1 MPLEIRD
8 PKKYGTFRGF
18 SLEIGE
24 CEITVSVS
32 GWGDKIAVSQDGKEL
47 FSVDTTD
54 LMIDG
59 EIVLSPNLSITEYS
73 ETDSET
79 HEFSFSPHFVF
90 AGKQFACIT
99 IKRGAAISRDFPE
112 EVSFDNICVGTTGH
126 SATELVVGDKSFGYI
141 VKNVIKAFEVLTNNS
156 EPFEKSCKDRTY
168 QKFIEEFGGENTL
181 DNLCVYITNY
191 TAEELATDSSETAE
205 RAYPFFARAAARAAI
220 SCLVKETEGLG
231 HTYTSAVD
239 FLKKKNIINYKQ
251 YLAALAEIE
260 QKAEE

>member
-8 PKKYGTFRGF
+8 AKKYGTFRGF
-18 SLEIGE
+18 SLEIGK
-24 CEITVSVS
+24 CEITVSIS
-32 GWGDKIAVSQDGKEL
+32 GWGDKITVSQGGKEL

-54 LMIDG
+54 LMVDG
-59 EIVLSPNLSITEYS
+59 EIALSPNLSITEYS
-73 ETDSET
+73 ETDGEM
-79 HEFSFSPHFVF
+79 HEFSFSPYFVF
-90 AGKQFACIT
+90 EGKQFACIT

-112 EVSFDNICVGTTGH
+112 EISFDNICVGTTGR
-126 SATELVVGDKSFGYI
+126 SASELIAGSESFNYI
-141 VKNVIKAFEVLTNNS
+141 AKNVIKAFGVLTNNS
-156 EPFEKSCKDRTY
+156 EPFEKPCKDRTY
-168 QKFIEEFGGENTL
+168 QEFIEEFDGENTL

-191 TAEELATDSSETAE
+191 TAEELSTDSSETAE

-220 SCLVKETEGLG
+220 SCLVKEPEGLG

-260 QKAEE
+260 QEAEE